1 MRRPPF
7 DFTGFVMK
15 KKTGYAL
22 IYASLVLYILGG
34 LSIFSGVALMVLMKG
49 KSYGDW
55 GRMDSFGY
63 VLLFAGLSL
72 TILGVLF
79 MRIIRNRL
87 SGG

>member
-1 MRRPPF
+1 MQ
-7 DFTGFVMK
+7 

-34 LSIFSGVALMVLMKG
+34 IGIFSGVALMVLMKG

-55 GRMDSFGY
+55 GRMDTFGY
-63 VLLFAGLSL
+63 VLLFVGLSL
-72 TILGVLF
+72 TILGVFF

-87 SGG
+87 PGK

>member
-1 MRRPPF
+1 
-7 DFTGFVMK
+7 MK
-15 KKTGYAL
+15 TKTGYAL
-22 IYASLVLYILGG
+22 IYASLILYLLGG
-34 LSIFSGVALMVLMKG
+34 LGIFSGVALMVLMKG

-63 VLLFAGLSL
+63 VLLFVGLGL

-87 SGG
+87 PGK

>member
-1 MRRPPF
+1 
-7 DFTGFVMK
+7 MK
-15 KKTGYAL
+15 KNTGYAL
-22 IYASLVLYILGG
+22 IYASLAFYILGG
-34 LSIFSGVALMVLMKG
+34 LGIFSGVALMVLMKG

-72 TILGVLF
+72 SIFGVLL

-87 SGG
+87 PGK

>member
-1 MRRPPF
+1 
-7 DFTGFVMK
+7 MK

-34 LSIFSGVALMVLMKG
+34 ISIFSGVALMVLMKG

-55 GRMDSFGY
+55 GRVDTLGY
-63 VLLFAGLSL
+63 VFLFAGLSFC
-72 TILGVLF
+72 ILGVFL

-87 SGG
+87 PGR

>member
-1 MRRPPF
+1 
-7 DFTGFVMK
+7 MK

-22 IYASLVLYILGG
+22 IYASLVLYLFGG
-34 LSIFSGVALMVLMKG
+34 LGIFSGVAMMVLMKG

-72 TILGVLF
+72 SILGVIL

-87 SGG
+87 PGG

>member
-1 MRRPPF
+1 MQ
-7 DFTGFVMK
+7 

-22 IYASLVLYILGG
+22 IYASLLLYILGG
-34 LSIFSGVALMVLMKG
+34 LGIFSGVALMVLMKG
-49 KSYGDW
+49 RSYGEW

-63 VLLFAGLSL
+63 VLLFTGLGL

-87 SGG
+87 A

>member
-1 MRRPPF
+1 
-7 DFTGFVMK
+7 MK
-15 KKTGYAL
+15 KNTGYAL

-34 LSIFSGVALMVLMKG
+34 ISIFCGVALMVLMKG

-55 GRMDSFGY
+55 GRMDSFGN
-63 VLLFAGLSL
+63 VLLFVGLSL

>member
-1 MRRPPF
+1 MQ
-7 DFTGFVMK
+7 

-34 LSIFSGVALMVLMKG
+34 IGIFSGVALMVLMKG

-63 VLLFAGLSL
+63 VLLFVGLSL

-87 SGG
+87 PGK

>member
-1 MRRPPF
+1 
-7 DFTGFVMK
+7 MK
-15 KKTGYAL
+15 TKTGYAL
-22 IYASLVLYILGG
+22 IYASLILYLLGG
-34 LSIFSGVALMVLMKG
+34 LGIFSGVALMVLMKG

-63 VLLFAGLSL
+63 VLLFVGLGL

-87 SGG
+87 PEK

>member
-1 MRRPPF
+1 
-7 DFTGFVMK
+7 MK
-15 KKTGYAL
+15 KNTGYAL
-22 IYASLVLYILGG
+22 IYASLILYILGG
-34 LSIFSGVALMVLMKG
+34 LGIFSGVALMVLMKG

-63 VLLFAGLSL
+63 VLLFVGLGL

-87 SGG
+87 PGK

>member
-1 MRRPPF
+1 
-7 DFTGFVMK
+7 MK
-15 KKTGYAL
+15 KSSGYAL

-34 LSIFSGVALMVLMKG
+34 ISIFSGVALMVLMKG

-63 VLLFAGLSL
+63 VLFFAGLCFS
-72 TILGVLF
+72 ILGVLF

-87 SGG
+87 PGK

>member
-1 MRRPPF
+1 
-7 DFTGFVMK
+7 MK

-22 IYASLVLYILGG
+22 IYASLILYILGG
-34 LSIFSGVALMVLMKG
+34 LGIFSGVALMVLMKG

-63 VLLFAGLSL
+63 VLLFAGLGLS
-72 TILGVLF
+72 ILGVLF

-87 SGG
+87 PGK

>member
-1 MRRPPF
+1 
-7 DFTGFVMK
+7 MK
-15 KKTGYAL
+15 KSTGYAL

-34 LSIFSGVALMVLMKG
+34 LGIFSGVALMVLMKG

-63 VLLFAGLSL
+63 VLLFVGLGL

-87 SGG
+87 PGK

>member
-1 MRRPPF
+1 
-7 DFTGFVMK
+7 
-15 KKTGYAL
+15 
-22 IYASLVLYILGG
+22 
-34 LSIFSGVALMVLMKG
+34 MVLMKG

-72 TILGVLF
+72 SIFGVLL

-87 SGG
+87 PGK

>member
-1 MRRPPF
+1 
-7 DFTGFVMK
+7 MK
-15 KKTGYAL
+15 KNTGYAL
-22 IYASLVLYILGG
+22 IYASLVLYVLGG
-34 LSIFSGVALMVLMKG
+34 LGIFSGVALMVLMKG

-72 TILGVLF
+72 SILGVLL

-87 SGG
+87 PGK

>member
-1 MRRPPF
+1 MQ
-7 DFTGFVMK
+7 

-34 LSIFSGVALMVLMKG
+34 LGIFSGVALMVLMKG

-72 TILGVLF
+72 SILGVLF

-87 SGG
+87 PGK

>member
-1 MRRPPF
+1 
-7 DFTGFVMK
+7 MK
-15 KKTGYAL
+15 KNTGYAL

-34 LSIFSGVALMVLMKG
+34 LGIFSGVALLVLMKG

-72 TILGVLF
+72 SILGVLL

-87 SGG
+87 PGK

>member
-1 MRRPPF
+1 
-7 DFTGFVMK
+7 MK

-34 LSIFSGVALMVLMKG
+34 LGIFSGVVLMVLMKG

-63 VLLFAGLSL
+63 VLLFVGLSF

-87 SGG
+87 PGK

>member
-1 MRRPPF
+1 
-7 DFTGFVMK
+7 MK

-34 LSIFSGVALMVLMKG
+34 LGIFSGVALMVLMKG
-49 KSYGDW
+49 RSYGDW

-72 TILGVLF
+72 SILGVLF

-87 SGG
+87 PGK

>member
-1 MRRPPF
+1 
-7 DFTGFVMK
+7 MK

-34 LSIFSGVALMVLMKG
+34 LGIFSGVALMVLMKG

-63 VLLFAGLSL
+63 VLLFVGLGL
-72 TILGVLF
+72 TILGVLL

-87 SGG
+87 SGK

>member
-1 MRRPPF
+1 
-7 DFTGFVMK
+7 MK
-15 KKTGYAL
+15 KNTGYAL
-22 IYASLVLYILGG
+22 IYASLILYILGG
-34 LSIFSGVALMVLMKG
+34 LGIFSGVALMVLMKG

-63 VLLFAGLSL
+63 VLLFVGLSL

-87 SGG
+87 SGK

>member
-1 MRRPPF
+1 
-7 DFTGFVMK
+7 MK
-15 KKTGYAL
+15 TKTGYAL
-22 IYASLVLYILGG
+22 IYASLILYILGG
-34 LSIFSGVALMVLMKG
+34 LGIFSGVALMVLMKG

-63 VLLFAGLSL
+63 VLLFVGLGL

-87 SGG
+87 PEK

>member
-1 MRRPPF
+1 
-7 DFTGFVMK
+7 MK

-22 IYASLVLYILGG
+22 IYASLALYILGG
-34 LSIFSGVALMVLMKG
+34 IGIFSGVALMVLMKG

-63 VLLFAGLSL
+63 VLLFSGLSL
-72 TILGVLF
+72 TILGVLL

-87 SGG
+87 SGK